1 MRNITL
7 SAVQHQPWLEYRHTQ
22 PDGRVCIRIRTAV
35 GEWDQVQLCHKR
47 MYSPTHGITSCEGGI
62 TMRPMWQDELH
73 QWYEVAF
80 MPEDRRLHYLF
91 LFCSDGCELYLDQDG
106 WHTPAQM
113 ADRFP
118 VWFPYAHAWTPDQ
131 KPDWAR
137 GVAGYQIFPDRFRRS
152 GPAQADVE
160 PWGSKR
166 VENKYRFGGN
176 LAGMFE
182 AVPYLKDLGV
192 GLVYMTPLFVSDT
205 SHRYNTFDYFTIDPL
220 MGTTQDL
227 KRLTDALHQA
237 GIRIVLDGVFNH
249 CGTKFAPFAD
259 AKAKGAASTYANWFF
274 FDPRYDCGYATFG
287 NEAYM
292 PKLNLA
298 DPQAAEYFLEVGRYW
313 LRTCGVDG
321 WRLDVSPEVWP
332 DFWRQFRKAVLAE
345 NPEAI
350 LVAECWDDSREW
362 LSVGDMFDSTMHYV
376 LSRAIWGFF
385 AEDTLDLRTF
395 DARVNRTMA
404 LYPHATQEV
413 LWNFLGTHDT
423 KRFLTRAGGELRR
436 LRQAALFQMTAP
448 GAPIVYYGDELGM
461 EGEND
466 PFCRGSMCWEQIEG
480 NPVRAWFKK
489 LIALRNGSPALRYGT
504 YRTWHVGSNGVY
516 AYLREDTGQ
525 NALVILNTA
534 DVAVEAML
542 PLPVGLANQAYATD
556 ALSGVAHAT
565 QGGAVLLRLP
575 PREGAVFFY

>member
-7 SAVQHQPWLEYRHTQ
+7 SAVQHQPWLEYRHTL
-22 PDGRVCIRIRTAV
+22 PDGRICIRIRTAV
-35 GEWDQVQLCHKR
+35 GEWDQVLLCHKR
-47 MYSPTHGITSCEGGI
+47 MYTPAPGEIPTGGI
-62 TMRPMWQDELH
+62 AMRPMWQDELH
-73 QWYEVAF
+73 QWYEAAF
-80 MPEDRRLHYLF
+80 MPDDRRIHYLF
-91 LFCSDGCELYLDQDG
+91 LFRSDGRELYLDQDG
-106 WHTPAQM
+106 WRTPEQM
-113 ADRFP
+113 AATP
-118 VWFPYAHAWTPDQ
+118 PEWFPYAHAWTPAK

-152 GPAQADVE
+152 GPAQAGIE
-160 PWGSKR
+160 PWGSEK
-166 VENKYRFGGN
+166 VQNEYRFGGN
-176 LAGMFE
+176 LAGMLE
-182 AVPYLKDLGV
+182 AVPYLQDLGV

-220 MGTTQDL
+220 LGSAGDL
-227 KRLTDALHQA
+227 RRLTDALHEA

-249 CGTKFAPFAD
+249 AGTSFAPFAD
-259 AKAKGAASTYANWFF
+259 ALARGPASEYYHWFF
-274 FDPRYDCGYATFG
+274 FDPRYPSGYATFG
-287 NEAYM
+287 ECAYM

-298 DPQAAEYFLEVGRYW
+298 DPETAAYFLEVGRHW

-345 NPEAI
+345 NPQAI

-395 DARVNRTMA
+395 DARVNRAMA

-423 KRFLTRAGGELRR
+423 MRFLTRAGGEVRR

-461 EGEND
+461 EGGND
-466 PFCRGSMCWEQIEG
+466 PHCRHSMRWERVK
-480 NPVRAWFKK
+480 NSPVHAWYKK

-504 YRTWHVGSNGVY
+504 FRTWHVGENGVY
-516 AYLREDTGQ
+516 AYLREDAGQ
-525 NALVILNTA
+525 CALVALNTA
-534 DVAVEAML
+534 DAAVEVTL
-542 PLPVGLANQAYATD
+542 PLPGALAAHASAVD
-556 ALSGVAHAT
+556 ALSGVPHGI
-565 QGGAVLLRLP
+565 QGGATLLRLP
-575 PREGAVFFY
+575 PREGAVFLY

>member
-7 SAVQHQPWLEYRHTQ
+7 SAVQHQPWLEYRHTL
-22 PDGRVCIRIRTAV
+22 PDGRVCVRIRTAI
-35 GEWDQVQLCHKR
+35 GEWDQVLLCHKP
-47 MYSPTHGITSCEGGI
+47 MYARATDEALTAGLP
-62 TMRPMWQDELH
+62 MAPMWRDELH
-73 QWYEVAF
+73 QWYEIAF
-80 MPEDRRLHYLF
+80 MPTDRRLHYLF
-91 LFCSDGCELYLDQDG
+91 LFRSDGRELYLDQDG
-106 WHTPAQM
+106 WRTPTQM
-113 ADRFP
+113 ADVPP
-118 VWFPYAHAWTPDQ
+118 VWFPYAHAWIPEP

-152 GPAQADVE
+152 GPAQPGVE
-160 PWGSKR
+160 PWGSQR
-166 VENKYRFGGN
+166 VQNEYRFGGN
-176 LAGMFE
+176 LAGMLE
-182 AVPYLKDLGV
+182 AVPYLQDLGV

-205 SHRYNTFDYFTIDPL
+205 SHRYNTFDYFAIDPL
-220 MGTTQDL
+220 LGSADDL
-227 KRLTDALHQA
+227 RRLTDALHGA

-249 CGTKFAPFAD
+249 CGTAFSPFAD
-259 AKAKGAASTYANWFF
+259 AKAKGAASTYAHWFF
-274 FDPRYDCGYATFG
+274 FDDRYQCGYATFG
-287 NEAYM
+287 QEAYM

-345 NPEAI
+345 NQHAL

-395 DARVNRTMA
+395 DARVNRAMA

-423 KRFLTRAGGELRR
+423 MRFLTRANGEPGR
-436 LRQAALFQMTAP
+436 LHQAALFQMTAP

-461 EGEND
+461 EGGDE
-466 PFCRGSMCWEQIEG
+466 PQSRGSMRWEGAEG
-480 NPVRAWFKK
+480 NPVRAWYKK
-489 LIALRNGSPALRYGT
+489 LIALRSGSPAMRHGT
-504 YRTWHVGSNGVY
+504 FRTWHVGSNGLY
-516 AYLREDTGQ
+516 AYLREDGGQ
-525 NALVILNTA
+525 CALVALNTA
-534 DVAVEAML
+534 DIAMDAML
-542 PLPVGLANQAYATD
+542 PLPGPLATQTSIAD
-556 ALSGVAHAT
+556 ALSGAFYAV
-565 QGGAVLLRLP
+565 QGGSAVLRLP